1 MVRYS
6 EYETGLIGMLTLT
19 ASEDGSALIGCWF
32 ENDRFHSGTRTA
44 EMERDDDLLVL
55 AQARAWLDRYFA
67 GERPDP
73 GELPLAPQGSVFR
86 QRVWRILL
94 EIPYG
99 QTVTYGDIAQRLAAE
114 SGGKMS
120 AQAVG
125 GAVGHNP
132 IGVIIPCH
140 RVMGAKGNLT
150 GFGGGIAT
158 KVKLLEHEKTDMEGF
173 YVPKKGTAL

>member
-19 ASEDGSALIGCWF
+19 ASEDGSALTGCWF
-32 ENDRFHSGTRTA
+32 ENDRFYNGPRTA
-44 EMERDDDLLVL
+44 EMERDDDLPVL
-55 AQARAWLDRYFA
+55 AQARAWL
-67 GERPDP
+67 
-73 GELPLAPQGSVFR
+73 R